1 MTNTRDVSK
10 TELDQR
16 RTREIEIDVLVGH
29 ECASRSPV
37 SELLWKRAGLD
48 PPSGPVKVEYQQLC
62 GDGRV
67 GDVRVTADDGHQLLI
82 EDKAAGG
89 VFQQGQVEN
98 YQRITTAAVRTIL
111 VAPRSFLRA
120 HQREANC
127 FSAAVSLEEI
137 SEELNS
143 VSKDAE
149 AELTASY
156 AHRRGEF
163 LRCARDPGW
172 VGNPDEDVRAFGDC
186 YRRLAQEVTGGAI
199 ALTPNTLT
207 NASARMVEFMPWAR
221 HDNFKAFHKLDKG
234 LLDVRVKGFS
244 LLELRERLHAC
255 EAQARCPKG
264 WTPAEQGKSNYP
276 VLSYRVGVIGGD
288 LSADAFDEVRPIVV
302 DALQALS
309 DLKSWWERDGARLL
323 PMSS

>member
-1 MTNTRDVSK
+1 
-10 TELDQR
+10 
-16 RTREIEIDVLVGH
+16 
-29 ECASRSPV
+29 
-37 SELLWKRAGLD
+37 
-48 PPSGPVKVEYQQLC
+48 
-62 GDGRV
+62 
-67 GDVRVTADDGHQLLI
+67 VTAHDGHQLLI

-98 YQRITTAAVRTIL
+98 YQRVVTTMARTMLI
-111 VAPRSFLRA
+111 APAGFLRV
-120 HQREANC
+120 HQREASC

-137 SEELNS
+137 S
-143 VSKDAE
+143 DALE
-149 AELTASY
+149 SAPQDAQAELAASY

-186 YRRLAQEVTGGAI
+186 YRRLAQEVTGGEI

-264 WTPAEQGKSNYP
+264 WTPAEHGKSNYP

-288 LSADAFDEVRPIVV
+288 LSAVAFDEVRPIVV
-302 DALQALS
+302 EALQALC

-323 PMSS
+323 TLSP